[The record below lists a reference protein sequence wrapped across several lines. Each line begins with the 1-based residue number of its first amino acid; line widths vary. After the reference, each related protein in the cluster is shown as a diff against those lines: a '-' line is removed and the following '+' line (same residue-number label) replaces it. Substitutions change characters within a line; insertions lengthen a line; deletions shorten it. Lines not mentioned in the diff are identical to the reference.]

1 MKYRYVKLR
10 EVIKNFL
17 KENELELED
26 IIDAMDES
34 REGVRESLKKRTWLT
49 DRQLDFLIQA
59 FPVREL
65 NYLIFVLQT
74 FYLINPS
81 GLYKGAIIIPRREE
95 IIKNG
100 KATPNGLRLLIRELN
115 LRGLW
120 TKFSKI

>member
-10 EVIKNFL
+10 DVIKNFL
-17 KENELELED
+17 KENNLKLKDILE
-26 IIDAMDES
+26 AMDEQK
-34 REGVRESLKKRTWLT
+34 EGIKESLKKRTWLT
-49 DRQLDFLIQA
+49 DKQLNFLLQA
-59 FPVREL
+59 FPSSEL

-81 GLYKGAIIIPRREE
+81 GLYKGAIIIPKREE

-100 KATPNGLRLLIRELN
+100 KATPNGIRLLIKELN

-120 TKFSKI
+120 TKYSKI